1 MQILRFL
8 FDIAMMGLRSCGIAT
23 FIFGGFDVISNGDKR
38 AGIIMWVIAASFIL
52 QFFER

>member
-1 MQILRFL
+1 MIG
-8 FDIAMMGLRSCGIAT
+8 IRSFGIAT
-23 FIFGGFDVISNGDKR
+23 FIYGGIKGISEGDTR